1 MKTLQF
7 TNIKS
12 TAKSEFKV
20 GDVKNMNEYFI
31 TSESVTEGHPD
42 KICDQISDAILDA
55 YLKKDKYSRVAVE
68 TMVSKNTIM
77 IAGEI
82 TSNAKIDVV
91 KIAREVVKNIGYCD
105 DDIGFNYK
113 TCLIFTNINTQ
124 SSDIALG
131 VDKQKENEKSSK
143 KIIGAGDQG
152 IMYGYAFDETK
163 NLMPLTCDLA
173 NKLTMKLAALRKEEG
188 AFWLRPD
195 GKAQVTMKYDENGNA
210 LKISSIVVSTQHEAN
225 IDYNF
230 IKNTIQYD
238 VIYSVIDNKW
248 LSYDTKIY
256 INPTG
261 RFVIGGPAGDTGLTG
276 RKIMVDTYGGIG
288 RHGGGAFSGKDPTKV
303 DRSAAYMARYVAKNI
318 VGAKLAK
325 KVEVSLS
332 YVIGCAE
339 PDAITIN
346 TFGTETIKKEY
357 INEVVKDTFS
367 FSVAD
372 ILEQLDLRKPQF
384 LKTAAYGHFGRENEN
399 FKWEELDKVQ
409 VLKEKSLKYILNEF
423 M

>member
-1 MKTLQF
+1 MKALQSI
-7 TNIKS
+7 NIKRIVEY
-12 TAKSEFKV
+12 EFKV

-55 YLKKDKYSRVAVE
+55 YLEKDKYSRVAVE
-68 TMVSKNTIM
+68 TMVSKNTVM

-82 TSNAKIDVV
+82 RSCGKVDVV
-91 KIAREVVKNIGYCD
+91 KVAREVIKNIGYCD

-113 TCLIFTNINTQ
+113 TCLILTNINTQ
-124 SSDIALG
+124 STDIAVG
-131 VDKQKENEKSSK
+131 VDKEKENKISTKE
-143 KIIGAGDQG
+143 IIGAGDQG
-152 IMYGYAFDETK
+152 IMYGYAFDET
-163 NLMPLTCDLA
+163 NNFMPLTFDLA
-173 NKLTMKLAALRKEEG
+173 NKLTMKLTALRKEEG
-188 AFWLRPD
+188 AFWIRPD
-195 GKAQVTMKYDENGNA
+195 GKAQVTMKYDENGTP
-210 LKISSIVVSTQHEAN
+210 LKISSIVISAQHDPN

-238 VIYSVIDNKW
+238 VIYSVIDSKW

-276 RKIMVDTYGGIG
+276 RKIMVDTYGGVG
-288 RHGGGAFSGKDPTKV
+288 KHGGGAFSGKDPTKV

-325 KVEVSLS
+325 KVEVCLS

-339 PDAITIN
+339 PECITIN
-346 TFGTETIKKEY
+346 TFGTETIKKDY
-357 INEVVKDTFS
+357 INEIVKDTFS

-372 ILEQLDLRKPQF
+372 ILETLSLRKPQF
-384 LKTAAYGHFGRENEN
+384 LRTAAYGHFGRENEN

-409 VLKEKSLKYILNEF
+409 VLKEKALKCVVRDFI
-423 M
+423 

>member
-1 MKTLQF
+1 
-7 TNIKS
+7 
-12 TAKSEFKV
+12 
-20 GDVKNMNEYFI
+20 MNEYFV

-55 YLKKDKYSRVAVE
+55 YLKGDKYSRVAVE
-68 TMVSKNTIM
+68 CMVSKNTIM

-82 TSNAKIDVV
+82 TSNSRVDVV
-91 KIAREVVKNIGYCD
+91 KIAREVVKNIGYID

-131 VDKQKENEKSSK
+131 VDRKEENKKSDK
-143 KIIGAGDQG
+143 EIIGAGDQG
-152 IMYGYAFDETK
+152 IMYGYAFDETE

-188 AFWLRPD
+188 ACWLRPD
-195 GKAQVTMKYDENGNA
+195 GKAQVTMKYDANGDPI
-210 LKISSIVVSTQHEAN
+210 KISSIVISTQHAEN
-225 IDYNF
+225 IDYDY
-230 IKNTIQYD
+230 IQNTIKYD
-238 VIYSVIDNKW
+238 VIHSVIDDKW

-325 KVEVSLS
+325 KAEVCLS
-332 YVIGCAE
+332 YVIGNPE
-339 PDAITIN
+339 PEAVTIN

-357 INEVVKDTFS
+357 IYEIVKDTFS
-367 FSVAD
+367 FSVAN

-399 FKWEELDKVQ
+399 FKWEQLDKVQ
-409 VLKEKSLKYILNEF
+409 TLKEKALKYVVSEF
-423 M
+423 L

>member
-1 MKTLQF
+1 
-7 TNIKS
+7 
-12 TAKSEFKV
+12 
-20 GDVKNMNEYFI
+20 MNEYFI
-31 TSESVTEGHPD
+31 AAESVTEGHPD

-55 YLKKDKYSRVAVE
+55 YLEKDKYSRVAVE
-68 TMVSKNTIM
+68 SMVSKNTIM

-82 TSNAKIDVV
+82 TSNAKVDVV
-91 KIAREVVKNIGYCD
+91 EIARNVVKNIGYCD

-113 TCLIFTNINTQ
+113 TCLIFTNINKQ
-124 SSDIALG
+124 SIDIALG
-131 VDKQKENEKSSK
+131 VDKEKENKESNKE
-143 KIIGAGDQG
+143 IIGAGDQG
-152 IMYGYAFDETK
+152 IMYGYAFDETE

-195 GKAQVTMKYDENGNA
+195 GKAQVTMKYDENGNP
-210 LKISSIVVSTQHEAN
+210 LKISSIVISTQHAEN
-225 IDYNF
+225 VNYDY
-230 IKNTIQYD
+230 IENTIKYD

-248 LSYDTKIY
+248 ISYDTKIY

-318 VGAKLAK
+318 VGARLAK
-325 KVEVSLS
+325 KAEVSLS
-332 YVIGCAE
+332 YIIGCAE
-339 PDAITIN
+339 PDAVTIN

-357 INEVVKDTFS
+357 INEIVKDTFS
-367 FSVAD
+367 FSVAN
-372 ILEQLDLRKPQF
+372 ILEALDLRKPQF
-384 LKTAAYGHFGRENEN
+384 LKTAAYGHFGRENMN

-409 VLKEKSLKYILNEF
+409 ILKEKAIQCVCAGIK
-423 M
+423 

>member
-1 MKTLQF
+1 MK
-7 TNIKS
+7 
-12 TAKSEFKV
+12 
-20 GDVKNMNEYFI
+20 EYFI

-42 KICDQISDAILDA
+42 KICDQISDSILDA
-55 YLKKDKYSRVAVE
+55 YLEKDKYSRVAVE
-68 TMVSKNTIM
+68 CMVSKNTIM

-82 TSNAKIDVV
+82 TSSAKVDVV
-91 KIAREVVKNIGYCD
+91 RIAREVVKNIGYVND
-105 DDIGFNYK
+105 NIGFNYR
-113 TCLIFTNINTQ
+113 TCLILTNINNQ

-131 VDKQKENEKSSK
+131 VNKENKEV
-143 KIIGAGDQG
+143 IGAGDQG
-152 IMYGYAFDETK
+152 IMYGYAFDETE
-163 NLMPLTCDLA
+163 NLMPLTWDLA
-173 NKLTMKLAALRKEEG
+173 NKLTMRLAKLRKEEG

-195 GKAQVTMKYDENGNA
+195 GKAQVTMKYDENGDPI
-210 LKISSIVVSTQHEAN
+210 KISSIVVSTQHVEDV
-225 IDYNF
+225 DYDY

-238 VIYSVIDNKW
+238 VIYNVIDSKW

-318 VGAKLAK
+318 VAAKLARK
-325 KVEVSLS
+325 TEVSLS
-332 YVIGCAE
+332 YVIGCVE
-339 PDAITIN
+339 PEAVTIN
-346 TFGTETIKKEY
+346 TFDTETIKKEY
-357 INEVVKDTFS
+357 ISEIVKETFS
-367 FSVAD
+367 FTVAD

-409 VLKEKSLKYILNEF
+409 TLKEKALKYLCSEF
-423 M
+423 I